1 MKRTAGGPFLRK
13 KRGQYTR
20 QTSMPPLRLG
30 KHPNARIYR
39 FRRIVFTIAVLLTLV
54 FITKTVL
61 SFFGSEYVSLELSGN
76 MHYTDIQIYDVLGK
90 KLQNIVTDSEEQTA
104 TYLKENLSYIK
115 DAYVTK
121 HVMKRML
128 TIEVTERDPF
138 ALLRIDS
145 TDGKNYS
152 FFLVDNEG
160 HVLKHIDK
168 EAARPSVSEKF
179 PDRVVLSVI
188 NDTSPKV
195 GETVKIPEVAT
206 GLNILKTALL
216 LEQSLARQIQNID
229 ISDLRKIKLRLN
241 NFQGTVWLA
250 GDAVESGLHQV
261 ALFLKQKNT
270 YGLELTSVEAEPEH
284 LYLDARYEDTVY
296 LGGLPPRE

>member
-1 MKRTAGGPFLRK
+1 MRK

-20 QTSMPPLRLG
+20 QSSMPPRQLG
-30 KHPNARIYR
+30 KHPNAKIYR
-39 FRRIVFTIAVLLTLV
+39 FRRIVFTVAVLLTLA

-61 SFFGSEYVSLELSGN
+61 SFFGAEYVSLELSGN
-76 MHYTDIQIYDVLGK
+76 MHYTDLHIYDVLGK

-128 TIEVTERDPF
+128 TIEVTERNPF
-138 ALLRIDS
+138 ALLRIDA

-168 EAARPSVSEKF
+168 DAASPSVTEQF
-179 PDRVVLSVI
+179 RNMAVLRVI

-195 GETVKIPEVAT
+195 GKAVKISEVAI

-216 LEQSLARQIQNID
+216 LERSLARQIKNINID
-229 ISDLRKIKLRLN
+229 DPRKIKLRLN
-241 NFQGTVWLA
+241 NFPGTVWIA
-250 GDAVESGLHQV
+250 GDAVESGLHHI
-261 ALFLKQKNT
+261 ALFLKQKNI
-270 YGLELTSVEAEPEH
+270 YGLELTSVGAEPEH

-296 LGGLPPRE
+296 LGGLEARE

>member
-1 MKRTAGGPFLRK
+1 MHT
-13 KRGQYTR
+13 KRGQQTR
-20 QTSMPPLRLG
+20 QTSMPPRRLG
-30 KHPNARIYR
+30 KHPNAKIYR
-39 FRRIVFTIAVLLTLV
+39 FRRIVFAVAALLTLA
-54 FITKTVL
+54 FIAKTVL
-61 SFFGSEYVSLELSGN
+61 SFFGTEYVSLELSGN
-76 MHYTDIQIYDVLGK
+76 MHYTDIQIYDALGK

-128 TIEVTERDPF
+128 TIEVTERAPF

-168 EAARPSVSEKF
+168 EAASPSISEQF
-179 PDRVVLSVI
+179 RNRVVLSVI

-195 GETVKIPEVAT
+195 GEAVKISEVAI

-216 LEQSLARQIQNID
+216 LEQDFARQIKNID
-229 ISDLRKIKLRLN
+229 INDPRKIKLRLN
-241 NFQGTVWLA
+241 NFPGSVWIA
-250 GDAVESGLHQV
+250 GDAVESGLHHI

-270 YGLELTSVEAEPEH
+270 YGLELTSVGAEPEH

-296 LGGLPPRE
+296 LGGLAARE